1 MFARKGYVTVS
12 IDYRLLA
19 RHRVADRPRS
29 RRIVFEARSRAA
41 TTPRPRSATCEQRA
55 KAYGVDKRR
64 IAIGGASA
72 GAIISCG
79 VAALAA
85 EPGTSRNPGPSSAV
99 QGFVSISGGMP
110 GGAFV
115 DARTAPGILFA
126 STRDPIAPYA
136 WSTEMATAMQS
147 FGVPVRLTSFDS
159 AVHVPFLQFRD
170 RIYRQITKSLYANL
184 DLDDANAGR

>member
-1 MFARKGYVTVS
+1 M
-12 IDYRLLA
+12 
-19 RHRVADRPRS
+19 ADRPRS
-29 RRIVFEARSRAA
+29 RPSASRPRSRAGHDA
-41 TTPRPRSATCEQRA
+41 QAAIRYLRANA

-85 EPGTSRNPGPSSAV
+85 EPGTSGNPGPSSAV

-126 STRDPIAPYA
+126 STRDPIAPYSLVDGDGGRRCRA
-136 WSTEMATAMQS
+136 S
-147 FGVPVRLTSFDS
+147 G
-159 AVHVPFLQFRD
+159 FRC
-170 RIYRQITKSLYANL
+170 
-184 DLDDANAGR
+184 G